1 MSASR
6 DYLAALSRP
15 HSCVLTVLDELE
27 KLDTLRKLSLVP
39 DNMNNPNCGSVVG

>member
-15 HSCVLTVLDELE
+15 HSCVPVILDELE
-27 KLDTLRKLSLVP
+27 KLDTLRKHDFVP
-39 DNMNNPNCGSVVG
+39 DNMNNLDCGSMAG